1 MEYMYGVLL
10 LHKLGQ
16 GINEES
22 LTRVVKA
29 AGVQVDD
36 AKIRTLITSLKDV
49 DIEKELA
56 SASLAVSAAP
66 SAGGASEASGGAK
79 TEEKKEEKKEKKEE
93 AAEGLSA
100 LFG

>member
-1 MEYMYGVLL
+1 MEYIYGALL
-10 LHKLGQ
+10 LHKMGQ
-16 GINEES
+16 GVNEES
-22 LTRVVKA
+22 LTKVIKA
-29 AGVQVDD
+29 AGAQVDD

-56 SASLAVSAAP
+56 SASLAAAAAP
-66 SAGGASEASGGAK
+66 SSASSGAAGAGAAK
-79 TEEKKEEKKEKKEE
+79 AEEKKKEEKKEE